1 MTIWAHIIAGVS
13 LAFSVA
19 CFIFFCLDA
28 MRRANPQAAIDRASQ
43 AAQQESIQIQGV
55 ADAAKALADAFSKVG
70 PGVLALIGAIL
81 FLLLAGEAAGVF
93 HLTS

>member
-13 LAFSVA
+13 LAFSVG
-19 CFIFFCLDA
+19 CFIFFCMDA
-28 MRRANPQAAIDRASQ
+28 MRRANPQSALDRATQ
-43 AAQQESIQIQGV
+43 AAQQESVQVQGV

-93 HLTS
+93 NLTA